1 MADRNEKIYER
12 VLQELE
18 KNPELGSKELY
29 GILRESDKA
38 VAKDSLQQFHARYVL
53 PAKRARKVGSE
64 EKSGAEEQPARR
76 IRRRRGKA
84 ARNGQAPAAADQ
96 APKRTRRSRR
106 QEPDRD
112 RIRGLLLQFA
122 QDLTDAES
130 RSNLVQVLG
139 RVDSYVDKIAAT
151 VTK

>member
-1 MADRNEKIYER
+1 MAERNEKIYER

-18 KNPELGSKELY
+18 KNPSLGSKELY
-29 GILRESDKA
+29 AILRDADKA
-38 VAKDSLQQFHARYVL
+38 AGKDTLQQFHARYVL
-53 PAKRARKVGSE
+53 PAKKAVRKPESDG
-64 EKSGAEEQPARR
+64 QPAPRA
-76 IRRRRGKA
+76 RRRRTKA
-84 ARNGQAPAAADQ
+84 ARNGQAPAAVEQPA
-96 APKRTRRSRR
+96 RRGRRSRR

-112 RIRGLLLQFA
+112 RIRQLLLQFA

-151 VTK
+151 VAK